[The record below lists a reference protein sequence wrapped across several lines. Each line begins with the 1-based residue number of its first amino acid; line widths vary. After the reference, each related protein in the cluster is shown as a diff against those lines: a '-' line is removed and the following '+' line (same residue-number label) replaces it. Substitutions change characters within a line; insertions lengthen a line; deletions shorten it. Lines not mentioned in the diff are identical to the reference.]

1 MAKIDTRTINEFD
14 NTADVKGKRDKYMKT
29 KSHKPKKK
37 VRDIYS

>member
-14 NTADVKGKRDKYMKT
+14 NTAALKGKRDKLKT
-29 KSHKPKKK
+29 KSHKSKKK